1 MTTGSKTLP
10 KRSFNAVTNRV
21 TGFLRYTRLQL
32 AVKATLAVGIAW
44 TLAPHVPGVA
54 SQYPYYAPLGALIS
68 MYPTV
73 SGSFRTGLQTLAGL
87 VTGMLLALAALLV
100 GTPNVLTI
108 SLIVGIGVLLAGL
121 PFFEASGR
129 DYVPVAALF
138 VLVLGGDDPDG
149 YSFGYGVQMLVG
161 VAVGLI
167 VNAAVFPPLHL
178 NGAVNGLVSLR
189 QSLARQLRDMGTA
202 LEETWPPEHEEWSQ
216 RESELDKLTGEVR
229 ESVELADASR
239 RGNIRSRKYRRDFS
253 ADYRALRA
261 MERATAHVKDMTDVL
276 TDAIWR
282 NPQNVAVPLA
292 LIDPLADAV
301 NACADAVE
309 KWDPESGEHD
319 DARRAVLELVRLVNT
334 SGSTDNPVDA
344 TAALAMDLRRI
355 LRTITAAADSD
366 AA

>member
-10 KRSFNAVTNRV
+10 KRSFSAVTNRV

-73 SGSFRTGLQTLAGL
+73 SGSFRTGMQTLAGL

-100 GTPNVLTI
+100 GAPNVVTI

-121 PFFEASGR
+121 PFFEESGR

-161 VAVGLI
+161 VAVGLA
-167 VNAAVFPPLHL
+167 VNAVVFPPLHL
-178 NGAVNGLVSLR
+178 NGVVNGLVRLR
-189 QSLARQLRDMGTA
+189 KSLARQLRDMGTA

-216 RESELDKLTGEVR
+216 RENELDALTVEVR
-229 ESVELADASR
+229 EAVELADSSR
-239 RGNIRSRKYRRDFS
+239 HGNIRSRRYRRDYS

-261 MERATAHVKDMTDVL
+261 MERATRHVKDMTEVL

-282 NPQNVAVPLA
+282 NPQNVAVPASLTG
-292 LIDPLADAV
+292 PLAKAV
-301 NACADAVE
+301 TACSEAVE
-309 KWDPESGEHD
+309 AWDPDSDEHAAATESLE
-319 DARRAVLELVRLVNT
+319 ELVRLINT
-334 SGSTDNPVDA
+334 SASAKSPVDA

-355 LRTITAAADSD
+355 LRIVGTAAD
-366 AA
+366 

>member
-1 MTTGSKTLP
+1 MTTGEKTLP
-10 KRSFNAVTNRV
+10 KRSLSAVTNRV

-44 TLAPHVPGVA
+44 TVAPHVPGVA

-87 VTGMLLALAALLV
+87 ATGMLLALAALLI
-100 GTPNVLTI
+100 GAPNVVTI

-161 VAVGLI
+161 VVVGLA

-178 NGAVNGLVSLR
+178 NGAVYGLIRLR
-189 QSLARQLRDMGTA
+189 KSLARQLRDMGTV
-202 LEETWPPEHEEWSQ
+202 LEESWPPEHEEWAQ
-216 RESELDKLTGEVR
+216 RASELDALTSEVR
-229 ESVELADASR
+229 EAVELADNSR
-239 RGNIRSRKYRRDFS
+239 HGNIRSRKYRRDFD

-261 MERATAHVKDMTDVL
+261 MEQATRHVKDMTEVL

-282 NPQNVAVPLA
+282 NPDNVAVPAA
-292 LIDPLADAV
+292 LTTPLATAV
-301 NACADAVE
+301 NAASDAVE
-309 KWDPESGEHD
+309 SWDPEGEEH
-319 DARRAVLELVRLVNT
+319 ATATEALVELVRLINT
-334 SGSTDNPVDA
+334 SGSTDSPVDA

-355 LRTITAAADSD
+355 LRVIRLAADAD
-366 AA
+366 AG